1 MPDFV
6 GPPDPN
12 TFSFQSLMNEISN
25 GAQSFAYAI
34 NTTRG
39 AVNTVRDAVA
49 GTSDTPAARGAS
61 AQPATQ
67 NNMLM
72 WVALAGV
79 GFWLVKRRA

>member
-1 MPDFV
+1 MSDFV

-12 TFSFQSLMNEISN
+12 TFSFQSLMDGISS

-39 AVNTVRDAVA
+39 AVNTVRDAVS
-49 GTSDTPAARGAS
+49 GTSETPAARGTS
-61 AQPATQ
+61 AQPPAQ
-67 NNMLM
+67 NNTLM